1 MEKVQE
7 RIRQLKARQ
16 LELEALMP
24 TLDYVNNKISDAY
37 YLHGAAAAKAI
48 ADHYRPQLLE
58 REGWREEYNANE
70 AELASLSTQPE
81 AEAVEIEIKEE

>member
-24 TLDYVNNKISDAY
+24 TLDFVNNKISDAY

-70 AELASLSTQPE
+70 TELASLRAQLGE
-81 AEAVEIEIKEE
+81 EVEQTEIMED